1 MKKAGR
7 EVWKIPCA
15 RQPWN
20 PTPSASLRAG
30 SFRKVREKGWGTL
43 YNGVGSV
50 KGHVSHPRWA
60 VDSSDTRGFD
70 FPFVE
75 LLVLQ
80 LLLLIRPKARFQNR
94 AVEALVPPTIYPVA
108 DSRP

>member
-1 MKKAGR
+1 VGCVDGR
-7 EVWKIPCA
+7 CLAIEDGI
-15 RQPWN
+15 
-20 PTPSASLRAG
+20 
-30 SFRKVREKGWGTL
+30 
-43 YNGVGSV
+43 GSV
-50 KGHVSHPRWA
+50 KGHVSRPRRA

-75 LLVLQ
+75 LLVSLLL

-94 AVEALVPPTIYPVA
+94 AVEVLVPPTIYPVT